1 MSMRRA
7 VARPAD
13 SPDLM
18 DEVRKYEASESLSS
32 AQKVALRRHD
42 AFLFRPGEV
51 SAALRAEALAHFS
64 APQLVELALKFY
76 FWSSNRPTVA
86 LGKLAADAPHD
97 PNRLTP
103 FHYDD
108 EGKYIVH
115 SNA

>member
-7 VARPAD
+7 VARPAG
-13 SPDLM
+13 SRDLI
-18 DEVRKYEASESLSS
+18 DEVRAYETRDSLSD
-32 AQKVALRRHD
+32 AQEVALWRHD
-42 AFLFRPGEV
+42 AFLFHPGRV

-76 FWSSNRPTVA
+76 FWSSNRPTGA

-97 PNRLTP
+97 PNRLTS

-108 EGKYIVH
+108 EGRYIVH
-115 SNA
+115 SNT

>member
-18 DEVRKYEASESLSS
+18 DEVREYEASVSLSA
-32 AQKVALRRHD
+32 AQKVALRLHD
-42 AFLFRPGEV
+42 AFLFHPGHV
-51 SAALRAEALAHFS
+51 SLELRAEALAHFS
-64 APQLVELALKFY
+64 ATQLVELALKFY

-86 LGKLAADAPHD
+86 LGKLGADAPHD
-97 PNRLTP
+97 PTRLTA

-108 EGKYIVH
+108 EGRYIVH
-115 SNA
+115 SNT